1 MSSQEIKEQL
11 RRIFVVMPS
20 VKKWIEQTD
29 EPNKTLDAWIAMIES
44 CDISDVA
51 YIVDEV
57 VGGRLEPIGQ
67 WEKPDVLPRFL
78 RREAAARRS
87 RREDKQIQ
95 QQKYHSSSRGAMAAV
110 TNTKTGRIAVDLG
123 TLVKEKRLE
132 ADQNREML
140 DELMDWDKGKAPT
153 PFWLVDGKIDLS
165 RLEQGHAAGN

>member
-44 CDISDVA
+44 CDISDVTH
-51 YIVDEV
+51 IVDEV

-87 RREDKQIQ
+87 RREDKQNQ
-95 QQKYHSSSRGAMAAV
+95 QQKYHSSSRGAMAYV
-110 TNTKTGRIAVDLG
+110 RNTKTGNIAIYVG

-132 ADQNREML
+132 EDQSSEML

-153 PFWLVDGKIDLS
+153 PLWLVDGKVDLS
-165 RLEQGHAAGN
+165 RLEQDHAADN

>member
-1 MSSQEIKEQL
+1 MSSQQIEEQL

-29 EPNKTLDAWIAMIES
+29 EPNKTLDAWIAMIQP
-44 CDISDVA
+44 CDIADVTH
-51 YIVDEV
+51 IVDEV
-57 VGGRLEPIGQ
+57 VSGRMEPIGQ

-87 RREDKQIQ
+87 RREDKQNQ
-95 QQKYHSSSRGAMAAV
+95 QEKYHNSSRGAMAAV

-123 TLVKEKRLE
+123 ALAKEKRLD
-132 ADQNREML
+132 ADQNGVML
-140 DELMDWDKGKAPT
+140 DELMGWDKGKSPT

-165 RLEQGHAAGN
+165 RLEQDYASGN